1 MPTVIDADK
10 VRHIAH
16 LSRLNLTEDQVRL
29 FTAQLVRILDYV
41 QQLAEVPTDGV
52 EPLSHALAV
61 ADVLRADAPQ
71 PSYDAGVSL
80 ANAPQRERDYFRV
93 PKVLDDAGGA

>member
-1 MPTVIDADK
+1 MSTVIDTDK

-16 LSRLNLTEDQVRL
+16 LSRLNLTEGEVAL
-29 FTAQLVRILDYV
+29 FTGQLARILDYV
-41 QQLAEVPTDGV
+41 TQLERVPTEGV
-52 EPLSHALAV
+52 EPLAHALEM
-61 ADVLRADAPQ
+61 ADVLREDTPR
-71 PSYDAGVSL
+71 PSFAAAESL